1 MNTSLTWTINKYG
14 CRWFQSNI
22 IIDEEMPIVRT
33 LTTPP
38 REITIVRTLTTP
50 PKEIPIVRTLTTPP
64 KEIQSK
70 KHNDNYADDYI
81 TS

>member
-38 REITIVRTLTTP
+38 
-50 PKEIPIVRTLTTPP
+50 KEIPIVRTLSTPP

-70 KHNDNYADDYI
+70 KHSDNYADDYI